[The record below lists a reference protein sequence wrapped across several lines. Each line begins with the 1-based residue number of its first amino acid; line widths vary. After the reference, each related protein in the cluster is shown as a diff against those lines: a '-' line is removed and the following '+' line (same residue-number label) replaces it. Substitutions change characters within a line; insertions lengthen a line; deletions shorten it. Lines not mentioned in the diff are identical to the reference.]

1 MVTNN
6 RPVCA
11 SEGPSYDKLMDQHK
25 EVITNIYNKACE
37 IQSKLVPPFELPPKD
52 QEDEGLKDPTLF
64 GALASEFQDLI
75 EIEQVLDTIIR
86 IL

>member
-1 MVTNN
+1 MVPNN

-11 SEGPSYDKLMDQHK
+11 SEGPSYDKLVAQHK

-37 IQSKLVPPFELPPKD
+37 IQSKLVPPFEMPPK
-52 QEDEGLKDPTLF
+52 EGESESPKDPTLF